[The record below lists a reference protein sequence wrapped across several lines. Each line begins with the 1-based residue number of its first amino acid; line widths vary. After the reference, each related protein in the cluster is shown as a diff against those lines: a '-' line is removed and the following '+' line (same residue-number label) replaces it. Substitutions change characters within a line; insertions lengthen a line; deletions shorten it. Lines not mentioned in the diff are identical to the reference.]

1 MFKFKNKKKE
11 LKRVIESILLISY
24 EPVRITDI
32 AKLLS
37 RNPDKIEELIKELQE
52 EYLREK
58 RGFQIKKVAGGYRFY
73 TNPDCVDYVEKF
85 LSSTMRG
92 YFSQAA
98 LEVLSIIAYNQPISR
113 IKINEIR
120 GVRSESA
127 ISTLLSKRLISKVS
141 EEFGPAN
148 PILYKTTPLFLET
161 FGLNSLKDLPL
172 IEKFSEDIESV
183 ENVNKEKTENE
194 VNINK
199 KTKYIN
205 AIAIDGPAGSGK
217 STVSKELANKLD
229 FFYLYTGAMYRALAW
244 LAIEKNVN
252 LEDEDSIVNL
262 AKNYPIKVTNDDE
275 FNNILEID
283 GEDVTDKIFNNEVSN
298 IASKIAIYKGVRD
311 TLSKEQRQ
319 ICKKGGVVVEGRD
332 ATTVICPDAIVKIYL
347 DATPEGRARRREK
360 QLIEM
365 NQKPLKFNK
374 LLKQIKERDERDK
387 NRKIA
392 PLIKTEDSIYIDS
405 TNLTINKVVQKIID
419 IYRNRIKIFN
429 NNEST
434 K

>member
-1 MFKFKNKKKE
+1 MFKFKNKKNE

-24 EPVRITDI
+24 EPVKITDI

-37 RNPDKIEELIKELQE
+37 RNPDKTEELIKELQE

-161 FGLNSLKDLPL
+161 FGLNSLKDLPS

-262 AKNYPIKVTNDDE
+262 AKNHPIKVTNDDE

-283 GEDVTDKIFNNEVSN
+283 GEDVTDKIFNNEVSSA
-298 IASKIAIYKGVRD
+298 ASKIAIYKGVRD

-319 ICKKGGVVVEGRD
+319 ICKKGEVVVGGRD

-347 DATPEGRARRREK
+347 DATPEERVRRREK

-374 LLKQIKERDERDK
+374 LSKQIKERDERDK

-429 NNEST
+429 NNESN

>member
-1 MFKFKNKKKE
+1 M
-11 LKRVIESILLISY
+11 
-24 EPVRITDI
+24 
-32 AKLLS
+32 LS
-37 RNPDKIEELIKELQE
+37 SVFIKGAIFLF
-52 EYLREK
+52 LSLSS
-58 RGFQIKKVAGGYRFY
+58 
-73 TNPDCVDYVEKF
+73 

-161 FGLNSLKDLPL
+161 FGLNSLKDLPS
-172 IEKFSEDIESV
+172 IDKFSEDIESV

-229 FFYLYTGAMYRALAW
+229 FFYLYTG
-244 LAIEKNVN
+244 
-252 LEDEDSIVNL
+252 
-262 AKNYPIKVTNDDE
+262 
-275 FNNILEID
+275 
-283 GEDVTDKIFNNEVSN
+283 
-298 IASKIAIYKGVRD
+298 
-311 TLSKEQRQ
+311 
-319 ICKKGGVVVEGRD
+319 
-332 ATTVICPDAIVKIYL
+332 
-347 DATPEGRARRREK
+347 
-360 QLIEM
+360 
-365 NQKPLKFNK
+365 
-374 LLKQIKERDERDK
+374 
-387 NRKIA
+387 
-392 PLIKTEDSIYIDS
+392 
-405 TNLTINKVVQKIID
+405 
-419 IYRNRIKIFN
+419 
-429 NNEST
+429 
-434 K
+434 

>member
-11 LKRVIESILLISY
+11 LKRIIESILLISY
-24 EPVRITDI
+24 EPVKITDI
-32 AKLLS
+32 EKLLS
-37 RNPDKIEELIKELQE
+37 RDADKIEGLIKELQE

-73 TNPDCVDYVEKF
+73 TNPDYVDYVEKF
-85 LSSTMRG
+85 LKSTMRG

-113 IKINEIR
+113 KKINEIR

-127 ISTLLSKRLISKVS
+127 ISTLLSKKLISKVS
-141 EEFGPAN
+141 EEFSPTN
-148 PILYKTTPLFLET
+148 PLLYKTTPFFLET
-161 FGLNSLKDLPL
+161 FGLNSLKDLPS
-172 IEKFSEDIESV
+172 IESFSEDIES
-183 ENVNKEKTENE
+183 ECKEETENR

-199 KTKYIN
+199 KAKYIN
-205 AIAIDGPAGSGK
+205 VIAIDGPAGSGK
-217 STVSKELANKLD
+217 SSVSKELANKLN

-244 LAIEKNVN
+244 LVIENNVN

-262 AKNYPIKVTNDDE
+262 VKNYPIKVTNDDE
-275 FNNILEID
+275 FNNILKID
-283 GEDVTDKIFNNEVSN
+283 GKDVTNKIFNNEVSN
-298 IASKIAIYKGVRD
+298 TASKIAIYKGVRD
-311 TLSKEQRQ
+311 TLSKEQRK
-319 ICKKGGVVVEGRD
+319 ICKKGEVVVEGRD

-347 DATPEGRARRREK
+347 DSTPEERARRREK

-365 NQKPLKFNK
+365 DQKPLKFNK
-374 LLKQIKERDERDK
+374 LLKQIKERDKRDK

-405 TNLTINKVVQKIID
+405 TNLTINQVVQKIID
-419 IYRNRIKIFN
+419 IYRSRIKISN
-429 NNEST
+429 NNKSY

>member
-24 EPVRITDI
+24 EPVKITDI

-161 FGLNSLKDLPL
+161 FGLNSLKDLPS

-275 FNNILEID
+275 FSNILEID

-311 TLSKEQRQ
+311 TLSKEQKQ
-319 ICKKGGVVVEGRD
+319 ICKKGEVVVEGRD

-347 DATPEGRARRREK
+347 DATPEERARRREK
-360 QLIEM
+360 QLIEV

-387 NRKIA
+387 NRKID
-392 PLIKTEDSIYIDS
+392 PLIKTEDSIYINS

-429 NNEST
+429 NNESN

>member
-1 MFKFKNKKKE
+1 MFKFKNKKNE

-24 EPVRITDI
+24 EPVKITDI

-161 FGLNSLKDLPL
+161 FGLNSLKDLPS
-172 IEKFSEDIESV
+172 IDKFSEDIESV

-244 LAIEKNVN
+244 LSIEKNVN

-283 GEDVTDKIFNNEVSN
+283 GEDVTDKIFNNEVSSA
-298 IASKIAIYKGVRD
+298 ASKIAIYKGVRD

-319 ICKKGGVVVEGRD
+319 ICKKREVVVEGRD

-347 DATPEGRARRREK
+347 DATPEERARRREK
-360 QLIEM
+360 QLIEV
-365 NQKPLKFNK
+365 NQKPHKFNK

-405 TNLTINKVVQKIID
+405 TNLSINKVVQKIID

-429 NNEST
+429 NNESN

>member
-24 EPVRITDI
+24 EPVKITDI

-37 RNPDKIEELIKELQE
+37 RNADKIEELIKELQE

-73 TNPDCVDYVEKF
+73 TNPNCVDYVEKF

-148 PILYKTTPLFLET
+148 PILYKTTLLFLET
-161 FGLNSLKDLPL
+161 FGLNSLKDLPS
-172 IEKFSEDIESV
+172 IEKFSEDTESV
-183 ENVNKEKTENE
+183 ENV
-194 VNINK
+194 NK

-283 GEDVTDKIFNNEVSN
+283 GEDVTDKIFNNEISSA
-298 IASKIAIYKGVRD
+298 ASKIAIYKGVRD

-319 ICKKGGVVVEGRD
+319 ICKKGEVVVEGRD
-332 ATTVICPDAIVKIYL
+332 ATTIICPDAIVKLYL
-347 DATPEGRARRREK
+347 DATPEERARRREK

-429 NNEST
+429 NNESN